1 MAAIVALQQGSAH
14 RITAGKCAA
23 AYGTVLWRGDEG
35 KNKKAPVGALEGASL
50 FVMLYQNI

>member
-1 MAAIVALQQGSAH
+1 MAAIVALQQGIAH

-50 FVMLYQNI
+50 YVMLYQYV